1 MEHAMPR
8 RFVDSLALTRR
19 VLSGL
24 IGLNLL
30 MGVLILLLLIA
41 SLVAETLVMTGLGA
55 RPTGSNGAQIVG
67 MRVIMLVGIGVVPLA
82 HVVLTRLR
90 TIVDTV
96 KVGDPFLPENAA
108 RLRVIAWS
116 VLGIELL
123 HVVVGIV
130 VMIASSAAEPIGVN
144 WTFSATRWIAVLLL
158 FVLARVFTEGARM
171 REDLEGT
178 V

>member
-1 MEHAMPR
+1 
-8 RFVDSLALTRR
+8 
-19 VLSGL
+19 
-24 IGLNLL
+24 
-30 MGVLILLLLIA
+30 
-41 SLVAETLVMTGLGA
+41 
-55 RPTGSNGAQIVG
+55 
-67 MRVIMLVGIGVVPLA
+67 MLVGIGVVPLA